1 MDLFED
7 TDNSLKCRVI
17 FLGESETK
25 KNGIIN
31 RLSGNHSF
39 NGIATPGS
47 NFVCKTIFLK
57 EENKYINYEIW
68 DIAGQEK
75 FRTLARVFYKNTD
88 VFILV
93 YDITNYKSFD
103 ELKNYWIKQ
112 VLDSSPKNIMLV
124 IVANKHDLID
134 KKEIDDDIGKNFAK
148 EINAD
153 FYMISAK
160 IFNAVKEMF
169 MDLVKK
175 YTSGNHASFADDNNN
190 SLDFKRIRKESVK
203 SVKIS
208 RKKSVKKVKHKCC

>member
-1 MDLFED
+1 MSASSDEKEKIF
-7 TDNSLKCRVI
+7 CRVI
-17 FLGESETK
+17 LLGESETK

-75 FRTLARVFYKNTD
+75 YRTQARVFYKNTD

-103 ELKNYWIKQ
+103 ELKNYWIKD
-112 VLDSSPKNIMLV
+112 VKEF
-124 IVANKHDLID
+124 ANKDFS
-134 KKEIDDDIGKNFAK
+134 KKK
-148 EINAD
+148 
-153 FYMISAK
+153 
-160 IFNAVKEMF
+160 
-169 MDLVKK
+169 
-175 YTSGNHASFADDNNN
+175 
-190 SLDFKRIRKESVK
+190 
-203 SVKIS
+203 
-208 RKKSVKKVKHKCC
+208 